1 MIVVVADAIPDAIR
15 GKMKLWFT
23 ELKPNVFVSGIKD
36 SVANNVINYLFSKA
50 DSLSGMTIVS
60 SKSEPPGYQIFTLGS
75 VKRKI
80 KVISGM
86 QLVYEKLINEQ
97 TAENN

>member
-1 MIVVVADAIPDAIR
+1 MVVVVADAIPDAIR

-50 DSLSGMTIVS
+50 DSLSGT
-60 SKSEPPGYQIFTLGS
+60 
-75 VKRKI
+75 
-80 KVISGM
+80 
-86 QLVYEKLINEQ
+86 
-97 TAENN
+97 